1 MQLRSRMFSLLAIL
15 GICIGFIGTTFSVL
29 VYMTKDYNSYN
40 LVLSFFNVDTALRL
54 QLEQLPI
61 SKALVLRILNLSAAL
76 FPWAAMMYALHLGNL
91 FFRKQRR
98 IIALIL
104 CAVFCLQVLLFD
116 FKMI

>member
-1 MQLRSRMFSLLAIL
+1 MQLRSRIFSLLAIL

-61 SKALVLRILNLSAAL
+61 SDDVCLALGKSFLPKAAQNNCSYSMRSILPAGSA
-76 FPWAAMMYALHLGNL
+76 F
-91 FFRKQRR
+91 
-98 IIALIL
+98 
-104 CAVFCLQVLLFD
+104 
-116 FKMI
+116 